1 MARSFDPNAWSD
13 RLTSPEAMAGPTQR
27 LVTGLIGIQQ
37 RKEMMARQQAQD
49 ALHAQQVQA
58 EIQNRQAEAQ
68 HRDFQTKLAILP
80 FLQAAA
86 AKTPGETVP
95 IENQADIPAGGNAAP
110 AVVPSTP
117 YKLDLPG
124 GGSFNVPMPNEQE
137 ADVQHAK
144 DFERTLGEKK
154 KLMEA
159 TDLVTVPEGFGQLS
173 GKQVPRQGLDAL
185 LAGMY
190 RTDNQPDRNHYQM
203 HVSTDPLT
211 GERTIDILD
220 TQAGRLVGGGGGARG
235 AAPAPAGTPGAP
247 ATAGGAPG
255 PVHHLSEIDWSKTG
269 EDFLNQLPPQV
280 RNNVKGV
287 GDYELNPAA
296 TGRGD
301 RKLLVD
307 MAKQYN
313 PDYNDQLYP
322 QRLQLRKEF
331 TGTKGQGAGS
341 NIVALRTAVRHLN
354 ELAQESGA
362 VGGGDVTAFNRL
374 RNYIKTNFEGSP
386 DVLDYTAAQTAFKN
400 ELDTLLRRAAAT
412 NVGVKEWGDVLGPQ
426 YSPKARQHVFA
437 AIAKLANDR
446 AKSLQET
453 WHTGM
458 DLKNKK
464 AEDFPIYSPEVQQ
477 MLNQLIGS
485 DPNAAPA
492 AGGLSPAAQALR
504 AKYLQAP
511 TQ

>member
-1 MARSFDPNAWSD
+1 MARSFDPNAWSRD
-13 RLTSPEAMAGPTQR
+13 LTSPEEMAGPTQR

-37 RKEMMARQQAQD
+37 RKEMQARQQAQD

-58 EIQNRQAEAQ
+58 EIQNQQAEAQ

-117 YKLDLPG
+117 YKLDLPS
-124 GGSFNVPMPNEQE
+124 GGSAAIPMLNEQE
-137 ADVQHAK
+137 ADAQHAK

-211 GERTIDILD
+211 GERTVDILD
-220 TQAGRLVGGGGGARG
+220 TQSGRLVGGGGGRG
-235 AAPAPAGTPGAP
+235 TAPAPAGAPGAAAGTPGAS
-247 ATAGGAPG
+247 G
-255 PVHHLSEIDWSKTG
+255 PVHSLSQLDWSKTG
-269 EDFLNQLPPQV
+269 EDFLAQLPPQV
-280 RNNVKGV
+280 RNNVKSI
-287 GDYELNPAA
+287 GDYDQNPAA
-296 TGRGD
+296 MGRGN
-301 RKLLVD
+301 RQLLQD
-307 MAKQYN
+307 MVKQYN
-313 PDYNDQLYP
+313 PAYNDQLYA
-322 QRLQLRKEF
+322 QRSQLRKEF

-354 ELAQESGA
+354 ELAQESPG

-437 AIAKLANDR
+437 AIGKLMNDR
-446 AKSLQET
+446 AKSLQEQ
-453 WHTGM
+453 WHAGM
-458 DLKNKK
+458 DLGGKK
-464 AEDFPIYSPEVQQ
+464 AEDFPIYTPEVQQ